1 MYVVCVTVHVVPGYA
16 EDFIAATM
24 INAKQ
29 TRLEPGNVRFDVLR
43 AIDDENRFFL
53 YEVYKSPNDFVAHQ
67 QTNHYLLWRE
77 AVQDWMA
84 EKRQGVKHV
93 NLYPNDDEWI
103 LE

>member
-1 MYVVCVTVHVVPGYA
+1 MN
-16 EDFIAATM
+16 
-24 INAKQ
+24 NAKQ

-53 YEVYKSPNDFVAHQ
+53 YEAYKSPDDFAAHQ
-67 QTNHYLLWRE
+67 QTEHYLAWRE

-93 NLYPNDDEWI
+93 SLYPNDGDW
-103 LE
+103 